1 MATERKEKM
10 LRVLQ
15 VMESTDEKS
24 PLNAEQI
31 IEKLNNRFTLGELER
46 RSIYSDIKMLQYCG
60 YKISKCA
67 NPRKGWYMEKHAFE
81 DWEIK
86 IMMDSVEQAQC
97 VSVSEAAAIKDK
109 LMKLTS
115 DRGRFRFSHMM
126 RTNTKNVDEDKTTGK
141 YIEMLIE
148 AIYIHKK
155 IEFQYTEVSNDMTRV
170 LRREGKI
177 YKLNLYT
184 IYWSG
189 NNYYLVG
196 AHDNHDGLTHY
207 RLDRILNLKISDE
220 KVLDACKK
228 VGPNPEDFIRKYI
241 EESVNHF
248 SGEAVRIEVEYNPDP
263 VANAILYDFAG
274 KDIKVRKLQD
284 DTYMATFTKMNSVT
298 LTAWFMQYANRF
310 KVIKPEKLKED
321 VRRELTE
328 AVNKYN
334 E

>member
-1 MATERKEKM
+1 M
-10 LRVLQ
+10 LRVLK

-31 IEKLNNRFTLGELER
+31 IEKLNNRFTLGDIER

-60 YKISKCA
+60 YNIKKCT
-67 NPRKGWYMEKHAFE
+67 NTRKGWYMDKHAFE

-97 VSVSEAAAIKDK
+97 VSTSEAATIKDK
-109 LMKLTS
+109 LLKLTS
-115 DRGRFRFSHMM
+115 DRGRSRFSHMM
-126 RTNTKNVDEDKTTGK
+126 RTNRKKADEDSTTGE

-148 AIYIHKK
+148 AMYVHKK
-155 IEFQYTEVSNDMTRV
+155 IEFQYTEVSNDMKKI

-184 IYWSG
+184 IYWAG

-207 RLDRILNLKISDE
+207 RLDRILNLSISDE
-220 KVLDACKK
+220 NAIDAYKK
-228 VGPNPEDFIRKYI
+228 VGVNAEDYIRKYI

-248 SGEAVRIEVEYNPDP
+248 SGDIVRIEVEYSPDS

-274 KDIKVRKLQD
+274 NDIKVRKQQD
-284 DTYMATFTKMNSVT
+284 GTYRATFTKMNSVT

-310 KVIKPEKLKED
+310 KVIAPKKLKDD
-321 VRRELTE
+321 VRNELME
-328 AVNKYN
+328 AIKKYN

>member
-31 IEKLNNRFTLGELER
+31 IEKLNNRFTLGDIER
-46 RSIYSDIKMLQYCG
+46 RSIYSDIKMLQYCE
-60 YKISKCA
+60 YNIKKCT
-67 NPRKGWYMEKHAFE
+67 NTRKGWYMDKHAFE

-97 VSVSEAAAIKDK
+97 ISTSEAVAIRDK
-109 LMKLTS
+109 LLKLTS
-115 DRGRFRFSHMM
+115 DRGRSRFSHMM
-126 RTNTKNVDEDKTTGK
+126 RTNTKNVDEDMASGG
-141 YIEMLIE
+141 YIEMLLE
-148 AIYIHKK
+148 AMYLHKK
-155 IEFQYTEVSNDMTRV
+155 IEFQYTKVSNDMKKV

-184 IYWSG
+184 IYWAG
-189 NNYYLVG
+189 NNYYLIG

-207 RLDRILNLKISDE
+207 RLDRILNLNITDENAIGAYE
-220 KVLDACKK
+220 KVE
-228 VGPNPEDFIRKYI
+228 PNSEDYIRNYI

-248 SGEAVRIEVEYNPDP
+248 SGDVVRIEVEYKADP

-274 KDIKVRKLQD
+274 NDIKVRKQQD
-284 DTYMATFTKMNSVT
+284 GTYRATFTKMNSVT

-310 KVIKPEKLKED
+310 KVLAPEKLKDD
-321 VRRELTE
+321 VRNELME